1 LLRSRQ
7 SRDKRRY
14 IEQAA
19 MPGITELEVDDRIS
33 RRRRLAR
40 IAVF

>member
-1 LLRSRQ
+1 VLRSRQ

-19 MPGITELEVDDRIS
+19 LPGITELEVDDRI
-33 RRRRLAR
+33 REGAGWR
-40 IAVF
+40 IAAF